1 MNKVELKDLVGG
13 ALQEKFS
20 KSFEKVVENLLDA
33 NTSFK
38 TKRKITIQLDFT
50 QNEARDDVHVDVAVV
65 EKLAPQAPMKTSFAI
80 GKDLKS
86 DELFAEEYGKQ
97 VKGQMNLNDFAAE
110 KETVDTAT
118 GEIKKPNNVVDFR
131 KAAAQ

>member
-1 MNKVELKDLVGG
+1 M
-13 ALQEKFS
+13 
-20 KSFEKVVENLLDA
+20 VENLQDV

-86 DELFAEEYGKQ
+86 GELFAEEYGKQ
-97 VKGQMNLNDFAAE
+97 VKGQMNFNDLAPTE
-110 KETVDTAT
+110 PDVDTET
-118 GEIKKPNNVVDFR
+118 GEIRESNVVDFR
-131 KAAAQ
+131 KAIAQ

>member
-20 KSFEKVVENLLDA
+20 KSFEKVIENLLDA

-65 EKLAPQAPMKTSFAI
+65 EKLAPQTPMKTSFAI

-86 DELFAEEYGKQ
+86 DELYAEEYGKQ

-110 KETVDTAT
+110 TEVVDTAT
-118 GEIKKPNNVVDFR
+118 GEITKPNNVVDFR